1 MAGKEGYDVFVQV
14 LGRNWWTLL
23 IRGILAVAFA
33 IAAFAIPGLAL
44 SALVLAFG
52 IWAALDGIFAIVSMF
67 GPNAHHRW
75 VLLLEGIVGIAAAV
89 VTFRYP
95 FITALV
101 LLFIIAWWA
110 IITGVLEIVAAIQM
124 RREISDEWWL
134 IIAGAASILFG
145 ILLFLN
151 PGAGALAVVWIIGLY
166 AAVFGIVLIGLSLRL
181 RRAVGHAPA

>member
-1 MAGKEGYDVFVQV
+1 
-14 LGRNWWTLL
+14 L
-23 IRGILAVAFA
+23 IRGILAIAFA

-44 SALVLAFG
+44 VALILAFG
-52 IWAALDGIFAIVSMF
+52 LWAAFDGILAIVAAF
-67 GPNAHHRW
+67 GPNVHHRW

-95 FITALV
+95 GITALV
-101 LLFIIAWWA
+101 LLLVIASWA
-110 IITGVLEIVAAIQM
+110 VVTGVLEIVAAIQL
-124 RREISDEWWL
+124 RKEIDDEWWL

-151 PGAGALAVVWIIGLY
+151 PGAGAVAVVWIIALY

-181 RRAVGHAPA
+181 RRVFAHTPA